1 MSERQ
6 AKMCEK
12 LKKLGYGQDSEIKL
26 YGDKY
31 NVTSDPMV
39 INDNVVV
46 VDAVEQKS
54 GRARRVKIPLN
65 VISLADEKR
74 IA

>member
-31 NVTSDPMV
+31 SVTSDPMV